1 MKNFDVAINEIRA
14 IVGEKGWITDPD
26 VLAPRL
32 VEQRGLYK
40 GSAAGIA
47 RPATTGEL
55 AGVLAVCAAHGVA
68 VVPQGGNTGL
78 VGGAV
83 PDGGVILST
92 ERLNRIRGIDV
103 ANRTMTV
110 EAGCIL
116 ADLHTAAADAGLLF
130 PLSLAAE
137 GTCQIGG
144 NLATN
149 AGGVQVLRYGNAR
162 DLVLGLEVAL
172 PDGRVWDGLRALR
185 KDNTG
190 YDLKQ
195 IFLGSEGTLGVIT
208 AAVLK
213 LFPLPRTK
221 VTVMAAMA
229 DITAMV
235 ELFVRIQSAFGD
247 ALSAFEQI
255 GRLGLDFTLR
265 HIPGVRDP
273 FDAAHAQYALIEVTS
288 AREDPGLADAFE
300 EELGRALEDGI
311 IDDAVVAA
319 SAAQAAELWRIRETI
334 PEAQKSE
341 GASIKHDVA
350 VPVSAVG
357 RLIEQA
363 SAAVEAE
370 MPGIRICAFGHLGD
384 GNIHF
389 NLSQPI
395 GMDPRAFLDQWHH
408 FNRIVH
414 DIAASLGGTFSA
426 EHGIGRLKVEELEHY
441 RSALEIEMMRTLKH
455 AFDPRGGMN
464 PGKVV
469 RT

>member
-1 MKNFDVAINEIRA
+1 MTILETVADEIRA

-32 VEQRGLYK
+32 VEQRGLYQ

-47 RPATTGEL
+47 RPATTEE
-55 AGVLAVCAAHGVA
+55 AARVLAVCAAHGVA

-78 VGGAV
+78 VGGGV
-83 PDGGVILST
+83 PDGEVILST
-92 ERLNRIRGIDV
+92 ERLNRIRDIDI

-172 PDGRVWDGLRALR
+172 PDGRVWDGLRGLR

-213 LFPLPRTK
+213 LFPMPRTK

-229 DITAMV
+229 DIPAMV
-235 ELFVRIQSAFGD
+235 DLFVRVQAGFGD

-255 GRLGLDFTLR
+255 GRIGMEFTTR

-273 FDAAHAQYALIEVTS
+273 FDAPHAQYALIEVTS

-311 IDDAVVAA
+311 IEDAVVAA

-350 VPVSAVG
+350 VPVSAIP
-357 RLIEQA
+357 RLFEQA
-363 SAAVEAE
+363 TAAVEAE

-395 GMDPRAFLDQWHH
+395 GMDPQAFLDQWHH
-408 FNRIVH
+408 FNRILH

-426 EHGIGRLKVEELEHY
+426 EHGIGRLKVDELEHY
-441 RSALEIEMMRTLKH
+441 RSALEIEMMRTLKR
-455 AFDPRGGMN
+455 AFDPKGIMN

-469 RT
+469 RA